1 MRFQTGKLVRDPGRY
16 FENPRDLVECEGLSR
31 RDKLTLLMCWYQDL
45 VENQRARAGFVG
57 SGELPESDQ
66 TTEKL
71 RQVMTALSQLRD
83 TVH

>member
-45 VENQRARAGFVG
+45 LENERARAGYVG
-57 SGELPESDQ
+57 SGESAQ
-66 TTEKL
+66 SGHTREKL
-71 RQVMTALSQLRD
+71 RQVMTALTQLRD